1 MKYLEVRKNLR
12 AIFVLYFRDHMMQT
26 LKIDVFI
33 DLFYNLLYKRLLGSW
48 GLQITQNKT
57 SLPNVLGH
65 GRQPGLAR
73 SNSWSSYLYL
83 IPIFIV
89 CYAKPCR
96 IVPSHKMLRTSIRIS
111 LVMWFTRQT
120 YIHYCVSSGIIA
132 HQIFISNR
140 PRNLQ
145 LINNNNTNYLGLNK
159 KRV

>member
-1 MKYLEVRKNLR
+1 MIQSVKSNSTFSPSFSTFNFSINYACTYQSLLFIRS
-12 AIFVLYFRDHMMQT
+12 Q
-26 LKIDVFI
+26 KIPFETDVFV

-96 IVPSHKMLRTSIRIS
+96 IVPSHKMLSTP
-111 LVMWFTRQT
+111 T
-120 YIHYCVSSGIIA
+120 
-132 HQIFISNR
+132 
-140 PRNLQ
+140 
-145 LINNNNTNYLGLNK
+145 
-159 KRV
+159 